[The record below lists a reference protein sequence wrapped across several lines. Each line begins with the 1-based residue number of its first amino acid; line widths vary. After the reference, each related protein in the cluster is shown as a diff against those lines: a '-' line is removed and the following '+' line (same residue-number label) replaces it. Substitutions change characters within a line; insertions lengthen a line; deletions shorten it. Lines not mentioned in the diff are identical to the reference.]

1 MTTTYSEKLRDPRWQ
16 KKRLEILSRDEFACQ
31 ICFDTKNTLH
41 VHHRRY
47 IKGKEPWEI
56 DNNFLVTLCE
66 SCHEGETERMEGI
79 CDDLISVLKET
90 FFSMSIQE
98 IVNGFVTIPIYFD
111 EHVTASIVEYWI
123 SDEARFKE
131 LGDRYFQYL
140 HEKNGNKEVD
150 PFPG

>member
-1 MTTTYSEKLRDPRWQ
+1 
-16 KKRLEILSRDEFACQ
+16 
-31 ICFDTKNTLH
+31 
-41 VHHRRY
+41 
-47 IKGKEPWEI
+47 
-56 DNNFLVTLCE
+56 
-66 SCHEGETERMEGI
+66 
-79 CDDLISVLKET
+79 
-90 FFSMSIQE
+90 MSIQE